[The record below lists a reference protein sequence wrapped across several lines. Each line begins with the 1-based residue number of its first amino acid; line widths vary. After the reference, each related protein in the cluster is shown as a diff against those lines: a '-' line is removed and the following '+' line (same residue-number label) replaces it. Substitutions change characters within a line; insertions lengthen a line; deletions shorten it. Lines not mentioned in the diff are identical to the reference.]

1 MSNRFAPHRLVD
13 STGET
18 MADFTGKRYVVTGAA
33 SGIGHAVA
41 EQLLAAGAQV
51 YSLDRN
57 SPQAAV
63 TKHIEVDLANPRSID
78 AAVEELD
85 GESGL
90 FDGLINVAG
99 VPGTAPAELVFA
111 VNSMAVRHLTESF
124 LSKLNPGGSVTVV
137 SSTAGF
143 GWPQRLETIRDL
155 LATDTF
161 EEGAAWFKA
170 HPQQGNAY
178 NFSKEVTTVY
188 TMMMGLALVEMGFRI
203 NAVLPGPVETP
214 ILADFEE
221 TMGKDTLD
229 GLKHL
234 LGRHAQPDDI
244 ASVILFLASHD
255 ARWVNGQVLAV
266 DGGITGAVAAGVVPP
281 PEI

>member
-1 MSNRFAPHRLVD
+1 MPDLS
-13 STGET
+13 
-18 MADFTGKRYVVTGAA
+18 GKRYVVTGAA

-41 EQLLAAGAQV
+41 QRLLNAGAQV
-51 YSLDRN
+51 YCLDRN
-57 SPQAAV
+57 APTANV
-63 TKHIEVDLANPRSID
+63 TAHVEVDLANPRSID
-78 AAVEELD
+78 AALEQLD
-85 GESGL
+85 DTAL

-99 VPGTAPAELVFA
+99 IPGTAPADLVLA
-111 VNSMAVRHLTESF
+111 VNSLAVRHLTEAF
-124 LSKLNPGGSVTVV
+124 LERLAPGAAVTIV

-143 GWPQRLETIRDL
+143 GWPQRLEVIRDL

-170 HPQQGNAY
+170 NPQQGNAY

-188 TMMMGLALVEMGFRI
+188 AMMMGLALSEMGFRI

-214 ILADFEE
+214 ILVDFEA

-234 LGRHAQPDDI
+234 LGRHADSDDI
-244 ASVILFLASHD
+244 ATVILFLASDD
-255 ARWVNGQVLAV
+255 ARWVNGQALAV
-266 DGGITGAVAAGVVPP
+266 DGGISGAVASGVVPA